1 MQLIP
6 SYTLMGIP
14 RGTNMPPPLEMSP
27 LGEACSRNDIT
38 AMHEILVKTGYKH
51 DEGTDNEVRPDPFS
65 PPCFEFMI

>member
-1 MQLIP
+1 
-6 SYTLMGIP
+6 
-14 RGTNMPPPLEMSP
+14 MPPPLEMSP